1 MWNVHNLLTS
11 KIAASLVS
19 HLSHL
24 VSRNVSNKSLSLPH
38 NHDLG
43 PHHRSRRHPM
53 NTVIHL
59 KRNTYSTFT
68 FTHDLPHQSY
78 PSRITVSHKLLSF
91 IYVNRNRK
99 PVHQMS
105 SVFHLS
111 LCLWALEQSW
121 TACIHLSPSRDS
133 LHRSV
138 FHPHMTHDTI
148 TNKRWGGAAAA
159 WCFGEPSSQMIT
171 LHIW

>member
-1 MWNVHNLLTS
+1 MWNVHIYVILSPRKSPRLS
-11 KIAASLVS
+11 SLI
-19 HLSHL
+19 LSP
-24 VSRNVSNKSLSLPH
+24 VSNKSLSLPH

-43 PHHRSRRHPM
+43 PHRSRRHPM

-105 SVFHLS
+105 YVFHLS
-111 LCLWALEQSW
+111 LCLWALEQPW
-121 TACIHLSPSRDS
+121 TACMHLSPSRDS

-159 WCFGEPSSQMIT
+159 WCFGEQSSQMIT